1 VYPWKDYSGRTS
13 PLKLVVFIALFGP
26 ALWVALAF
34 NMNWLGARPLNEA
47 IHQIGLWT
55 IRLIFVALAV
65 TPARQILQWS
75 RLLIVRRMI
84 GVGACAYALVHFSLY
99 MADQAFDF
107 GKIATEIAV
116 RIYLTIGFVA
126 VLGLVALAVT
136 STDGMIR
143 RMGSRNWLRLHRAV
157 YVIAVLAVVHY
168 SMQSKLEQWE
178 PMIMAGLLAWLLGY
192 RLLHRFL
199 AVRQRL
205 ALHWVA
211 ALSIAAGAL
220 TALGEM
226 IYFWLAYGAPWM
238 RVLSA
243 NWSLD
248 LGVRPAVAVLGL
260 GLVVTLAGTVRAWA
274 PSVSKP
280 RTRTA

>member
-1 VYPWKDYSGRTS
+1 
-13 PLKLVVFIALFGP
+13 
-26 ALWVALAF
+26 
-34 NMNWLGARPLNEA
+34 
-47 IHQIGLWT
+47 
-55 IRLIFVALAV
+55 
-65 TPARQILQWS
+65 
-75 RLLIVRRMI
+75 
-84 GVGACAYALVHFSLY
+84 

-116 RIYLTIGFVA
+116 RIYLTIGFIA

-143 RMGSRNWLRLHRAV
+143 RMGSRNWMRLHRAV
-157 YVIAVLAVVHY
+157 YVIAILAVVHY
-168 SMQSKLEQWE
+168 CMQSKLELWE

-192 RLLHRFL
+192 RLSHRFL

-205 ALHWVA
+205 AVHWVA
-211 ALSIAAGAL
+211 LLSVAAGVL

-226 IYFWLAYGAPWM
+226 VYFMIAYNAPAM

-248 LGVRPAVAVLGL
+248 LGVRPAVVVLGM
-260 GLVVTLAGTVRAWA
+260 GVAVTFAGAARAWG
-274 PSVSKP
+274 PSFIKL
-280 RTRTA
+280 RTRPA